1 MADFIA
7 ENFIIIVII
16 IGGLLSLL
24 KNKSISDDDEHQ
36 QTGNR
41 TASQPQKSGHTPS
54 RRSGAAETS
63 VDQAQSSSYDSVS
76 IGEQQQKQMEELRK
90 RMGSSSKAVITEEG
104 QGSHEAGLHKTLRSP
119 EIQSPYHHSEFKKE
133 IKSKLNQKGLI
144 DSIVMAEILG
154 PPRAKKPY
162 RSIINNRK

>member
-1 MADFIA
+1 MAELIA

-16 IGGLLSLL
+16 IWGLLSLL

-104 QGSHEAGLHKTLRSP
+104 QGSDEVGVHKTLGR
-119 EIQSPYHHSEFKKE
+119 EGIQSEDVTTVYKHRGLTKHCQHKISTPPTITHNSKK
-133 IKSKLNQKGLI
+133 K
-144 DSIVMAEILG
+144 
-154 PPRAKKPY
+154 
-162 RSIINNRK
+162 